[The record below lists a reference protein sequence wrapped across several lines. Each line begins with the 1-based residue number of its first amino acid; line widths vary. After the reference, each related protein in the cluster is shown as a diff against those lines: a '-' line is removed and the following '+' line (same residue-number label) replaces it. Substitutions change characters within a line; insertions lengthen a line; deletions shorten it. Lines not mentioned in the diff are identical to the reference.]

1 METTGPSSQ
10 GVFKLVGDDRY
21 THVIMPM
28 FVQW

>member
-1 METTGPSSQ
+1 METTSRSSPS
-10 GVFKLVGDDRY
+10 VLRPVGSNTY